1 MGKSSKDKRDA
12 YYRLAK
18 EQNWRARSA
27 FKLIQI
33 DEQFDLFEH
42 ENPEKVTRVVDLC
55 AAPGSWSQV
64 LSRVLIKGESFGRR
78 SWIEKKR
85 KEQAALARLDE
96 NAPVDKNAQETE
108 ETLGDETDPAALKP
122 RNNVKIVSIDLQ
134 PMAPLQ
140 GITTLQAD
148 ITHPS
153 TIPLLLRALDPEAY
167 DSTTSSTPHAVPQP
181 HPVDLVI
188 SDGAPDVTGL
198 HDLDIYIQ
206 SQLLY
211 AALNLAL
218 GVLRPGG
225 KFVAKIFRDRD
236 VDLLYS
242 QLRTVFERVSVAKPR
257 SSRASS
263 LEAFIVCE
271 GFIPPAIHDNS
282 LGINSLKTPLFGGA
296 VIPQSVSEDG
306 NIAAEVPDDE
316 LCTATTV
323 KTVSFESSQ
332 NDNQTRLL
340 HKDSGDS
347 TTPEPLFNNP
357 RKFAAENRWIPSF
370 IACGDLSAWDSDASY
385 TLPPDHVSLDPV
397 QPPMAPPYRRALE
410 LRKEKGGAYGRTKLG
425 AMGRA

>member
-78 SWIEKKR
+78 AWIEKKR
-85 KEQAALARLDE
+85 KEREALRRID
-96 NAPVDKNAQETE
+96 NAVEGQETVPE
-108 ETLGDETDPAALKP
+108 EEMEGTAELKP
-122 RNNVKIVSIDLQ
+122 RKNVKIVSIDLQ
-134 PMAPLQ
+134 PMAPLE

-167 DSTTSSTPHAVPQP
+167 NSADPSPSELQQP

-211 AALNLAL
+211 SALNLAL

-225 KFVAKIFRDRD
+225 KFVAKIFRGRD
-236 VDLLYS
+236 VDLLYA
-242 QLRTVFERVSVAKPR
+242 QLRTVFEKVSVAKPR

-263 LEAFIVCE
+263 LEAFVVCE
-271 GFIPPAIHDNS
+271 GFIPPAIHDGS
-282 LGINSLKTPLFGGA
+282 VGMEALKNPLFGGA
-296 VIPQSVSEDG
+296 AVPQPVSADG
-306 NIAAEVPDDE
+306 NIGVEVPE
-316 LCTATTV
+316 ENREPPRVPTV
-323 KTVSFESSQ
+323 LAPAESISKPDS
-332 NDNQTRLL
+332 NHETQTRLL
-340 HKDSGDS
+340 HPTPPTSSS
-347 TTPEPLFNNP
+347 TGSQAAPQ
-357 RKFAAENRWIPSF
+357 RFALENRWIPPF
-370 IACGDLSAWDSDASY
+370 IACGDLSSWDSDASY
-385 TLPPDHVSLDPV
+385 SLPPDHVSLDPV
-397 QPPMAPPYRRALE
+397 QPPTAPPYRRALE
-410 LRKEKGGAYGRTKLG
+410 LRKEKGGAYGKTKLG
-425 AMGRA
+425 AVGRA

>member
-78 SWIEKKR
+78 SWVEKRR
-85 KEQAALARLDE
+85 KEQAALANLNGD
-96 NAPVDKNAQETE
+96 APAANQD
-108 ETLGDETDPAALKP
+108 TDDADSTALKP
-122 RNNVKIVSIDLQ
+122 RKNVKIVSIDLQ

-153 TIPLLLRALDPEAY
+153 TIPLLLQALDPEAY
-167 DSTTSSTPHAVPQP
+167 DSPASSKPHAVRQP

-211 AALNLAL
+211 SALNLAL

-271 GFIPPAIHDNS
+271 GFIPPAVHDTS
-282 LGINSLKTPLFGGA
+282 LGMDTLKNPLFGGA
-296 VIPQSVSEDG
+296 AIPQPVSADG
-306 NIAAEVPDDE
+306 NIAVEVPEEEPSTDKPVIASSVS
-316 LCTATTV
+316 AT
-323 KTVSFESSQ
+323 KSA
-332 NDNQTRLL
+332 QTRLL
-340 HKDSGDS
+340 HNDSGDS
-347 TTPEPLFNNP
+347 TTPGPLFNNP
-357 RKFAAENRWIPSF
+357 QKFAAENRWIPSF

-385 TLPPDHVSLDPV
+385 TLPPDYVNLDPV

-410 LRKEKGGAYGRTKLG
+410 LRKEKGGAYGKTKLG
-425 AMGRA
+425 TMGRA